1 MQSPDVAILRDLTRQ
16 YLEICARPEQA
27 ARRDLW
33 RQHNSL
39 QFSRPPIYVRA
50 LAWSEMPQSQCR
62 CADPL
67 FRRYENFFR
76 HQLFWD
82 ACRDDSIFEP
92 WITVPAVPAC
102 SGWGVTI
109 NRQYS
114 GIPGGSF
121 KDDYPLKSLDDLSR
135 LQVPRH
141 AIDETQTA
149 ALVQRMT
156 EALGD
161 LITINVDRGPAYRM
175 WTADLSTDLG
185 HLRGIEHLMLD
196 MLDNPGGLHRL
207 VKFMSDGVLK
217 THEEA
222 EAAGDWGLS
231 AHQNQAMPYALELPD
246 PAPNVNGVQRRS
258 LWTYLAAQEF
268 TAISPSMHEE
278 FLLRYQM
285 PLLKPFGLV
294 AYGCC
299 EDLTQKISMLRQ
311 IPNLRRIAV
320 APFANVAR
328 CAEQIGRDYVLSYR
342 PSPADMVS
350 YGFNPDRIRSILKRD
365 LTFCKNSI
373 VDITL
378 KDVETVQGDAD
389 RVRKWVEITR
399 QVIDDVFG

>member
-1 MQSPDVAILRDLTRQ
+1 MYSPDIAILRDLTRQ
-16 YLEICARPEQA
+16 YLEICARPEQT

-33 RQHNSL
+33 RRHNSL
-39 QFSRPPIYVRA
+39 HFSRPPIYVRA
-50 LAWSEMPQSQCR
+50 LAWSEMPQAQCR
-62 CADPL
+62 CVDPL

-82 ACRDDSIFEP
+82 SVGDDSIFEP
-92 WITVPAVPAC
+92 WLTVPAVHGC
-102 SGWGVTI
+102 SGWGVTM
-109 NRQYS
+109 NRRYS
-114 GIPGGSF
+114 DVPGGSY
-121 KDDYPLKSLDDLSR
+121 KGDYPLKSLDDLSQ

-141 AIDETQTA
+141 VIDETQTA
-149 ALVQRMT
+149 ALVQRLT

-161 LITINVDRGPAYRM
+161 LIPINVDRGPAYRM

-196 MLDNPGGLHRL
+196 MLDNPDGLHRL

-217 THEEA
+217 THEAA
-222 EAAGDWGLS
+222 EAAGDWGLC

-268 TAISPSMHEE
+268 TAISPAMHEE

-320 APFANVAR
+320 SPFADVAR

-365 LTFCKNSI
+365 LTICQNSI

-378 KDVETVQGDAD
+378 KDVETVQSDPH
-389 RVRKWVEITR
+389 RVRNWVAITR